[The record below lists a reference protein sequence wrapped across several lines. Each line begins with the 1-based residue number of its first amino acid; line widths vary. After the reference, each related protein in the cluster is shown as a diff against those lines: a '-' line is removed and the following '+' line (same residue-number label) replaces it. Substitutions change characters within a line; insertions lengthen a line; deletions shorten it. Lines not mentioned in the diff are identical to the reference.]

1 MKIRT
6 LLGHDNVQTGI
17 QLSAFCC
24 RLMSPSSETKSKK
37 TLICQSKQR
46 YIPKGLNLH
55 QHRCQNQK
63 FCRYFINRGKRCDV
77 YISSGIVRI
86 LIMEMRWTEHVA
98 WMEKR
103 KELHIEYSGEGIR
116 RMPLGSWG
124 DMRWRQCEGSL
135 GKDWEKLKWEVK
147 GISSRVGLNLAVL
160 LQVWIC

>member
-1 MKIRT
+1 MKILS
-6 LLGHDNVQTGI
+6 LLGHDNMQTGI
-17 QLSAFCC
+17 QLSAFCS

-63 FCRYFINRGKRCDV
+63 FCRYFINRGKRCDF

-103 KELHIEYSGEGIR
+103 KEVHMEYLGEGVR

-124 DMRWRQCEGSL
+124 DMSGWQCDSSL

-147 GISSRVGLNLAVL
+147 GISSRGGLNLAVL